1 MNTVELIK
9 NIAKSEVLTTTELVE
24 YSQQKVV
31 SRTLAQ
37 NDYLTLTLFAFA
49 AGEGISSH
57 ASIGDA
63 MIQVLDGEAQ
73 ITIGSEKF
81 YVRDGQLI
89 IMPANIP
96 HAVDAV
102 KPFKMLL
109 TVVKPPIS
117 GQ

>member
-1 MNTVELIK
+1 MTTTELIK
-9 NIAKSEVLTTTELVE
+9 NVAKSEVFTTTELIE

-57 ASIGDA
+57 ASTGDA
-63 MIQVLDGEAQ
+63 MIQVLDGEGQ
-73 ITIGSEKF
+73 ITIGTEKF
-81 YVRDGQLI
+81 NVSSGQMI

-96 HAVDAV
+96 HAVDAI

-109 TVVKPPIS
+109 TVVKPPVS
-117 GQ
+117 EQ

>member
-1 MNTVELIK
+1 MTTVALIK
-9 NIAKSEVLTTTELVE
+9 NIAKSEVHTTTDLIE
-24 YSQQKVV
+24 YSEQKVV

-37 NDYLTLTLFAFA
+37 NDHLTLTLFAFA

-57 ASIGDA
+57 ASTGDA
-63 MIQVLDGEAQ
+63 MIQVLDGEAL
-73 ITIGSEKF
+73 ITIGTDKF
-81 YVRDGQLI
+81 TVSSGEMI

-109 TVVKPPIS
+109 TVVKPPTDA
-117 GQ
+117 

>member
-1 MNTVELIK
+1 MTTNDLIK
-9 NIAKSEVLTTTELVE
+9 NISKSEIHTTTDLIE
-24 YSQQKVV
+24 YAEQKVV

-37 NDYLTLTLFAFA
+37 NDHLTLTLFAFA

-57 ASIGDA
+57 ASTGDA
-63 MIQVLDGEAQ
+63 MIQVLDGEAH

-81 YVRDGQLI
+81 NVGNGQTI

-96 HAVDAV
+96 HAVDAI

-109 TVVKPPIS
+109 TVVKPLIS
-117 GQ
+117 AQ

>member
-1 MNTVELIK
+1 MTSAELIK
-9 NIAKSEVLTTTELVE
+9 NISKSEVHTTTDLIE
-24 YSQQKVV
+24 YAQQKVV

-37 NDYLTLTLFAFA
+37 NDHLTLTLFAFD

-57 ASIGDA
+57 ASTGDA
-63 MIQVLDGEAQ
+63 MIQILDGEAL
-73 ITIGSEKF
+73 ITIGTENFTVSHGE
-81 YVRDGQLI
+81 LL

-109 TVVKPPIS
+109 TVVKPPID
-117 GQ
+117 QQ

>member
-1 MNTVELIK
+1 MTTADLIK
-9 NIAKSEVLTTTELVE
+9 NISKSEIHTTTDLIE
-24 YSQQKVV
+24 YAEQKVV

-37 NDYLTLTLFAFA
+37 NDFLTLTLFAFA

-57 ASIGDA
+57 ASTGDA
-63 MIQVLDGEAQ
+63 MIQILDGEGQ
-73 ITIGSEKF
+73 ITIGTEKF
-81 YVRDGQLI
+81 NLGSGQMI

-96 HAVDAV
+96 HAVDAI

-117 GQ
+117 S

>member
-1 MNTVELIK
+1 MSPAELIK
-9 NIAKSEVLTTTELVE
+9 NISKSEIHTTTELIE
-24 YSQQKVV
+24 YAEQKVV

-49 AGEGISSH
+49 TGEGISSH
-57 ASIGDA
+57 ASTGDA
-63 MIQVLDGEAQ
+63 MIQILDGEAL
-73 ITIGSEKF
+73 ITIGADKF
-81 YVRDGQLI
+81 TLSTGQLI

-109 TVVKPPIS
+109 TVVKPPV
-117 GQ
+117 Q

>member
-1 MNTVELIK
+1 MTTHEMIK
-9 NIAKSEVLTTTELVE
+9 NVAKSVIHTTNDLIE
-24 YSQQKVV
+24 YAEQKVV

-57 ASIGDA
+57 ASTGDA
-63 MIQVLDGEAQ
+63 MIQILDGEAQ
-73 ITIGSEKF
+73 ITIGSEK
-81 YVRDGQLI
+81 YNVGSGQMI

-96 HAVDAV
+96 HAVDAL

-109 TVVKPPIS
+109 TVVKPPS
-117 GQ
+117 QS

>member
-1 MNTVELIK
+1 MTTNELIK
-9 NIAKSEVLTTTELVE
+9 NVSKSEVHTTTDLIE
-24 YSQQKVV
+24 YSKQKVV

-37 NDYLTLTLFAFA
+37 NDFLTLTLFAFD

-57 ASIGDA
+57 ASTGDA
-63 MIQVLDGEAQ
+63 MIQILDGEAL
-73 ITIGSEKF
+73 ITIGTDKF
-81 YVRDGQLI
+81 TVAGDQMI

-109 TVVKPPIS
+109 TVVKPPVS
-117 GQ
+117 AE

>member
-1 MNTVELIK
+1 MTTDNLIK
-9 NIAKSEVLTTTELVE
+9 NIDKSTIHTTTDLIE
-24 YSQQKVV
+24 YSEQKVV

-57 ASIGDA
+57 ASTGDA
-63 MIQVLDGEAQ
+63 MIQILDGEAQ
-73 ITIGSEKF
+73 ITIDTDKF
-81 YVRDGQLI
+81 TLSAGQMI

-102 KPFKMLL
+102 RPFKMLL
-109 TVVKPPIS
+109 TVVKPTILE
-117 GQ
+117 

>member
-1 MNTVELIK
+1 MTTTELIK
-9 NIAKSEVLTTTELVE
+9 NITKNEVLTTTELIE
-24 YSQQKVV
+24 YSEQKVV

-57 ASIGDA
+57 ASTGDA

-81 YVRDGQLI
+81 NLGTGQMI

-109 TVVKPPIS
+109 TVVKPPF
-117 GQ
+117 GQH